1 MNPSQLKGLNTKETF
16 SDHTEYGIQNYKKQY
31 ASSFFDK
38 GIGRLLTVSEL
49 ATVLNCSAG
58 TIRNWV
64 YQGLIP
70 VVRPAPRMVRF
81 RITDIENWLSERSDP
96 YGQH

>member
-16 SDHTEYGIQNYKKQY
+16 SDHTEYGIQNYKKQH
-31 ASSFFDK
+31 ASVFIDK
-38 GIGRLLTVSEL
+38 RIDDLLTVDEL
-49 ATVLNCSAG
+49 ALLLKCSKG

-64 YQGLIP
+64 YQGKIP

-81 RITDIENWLSERSDP
+81 NIHVIQRWL
-96 YGQH
+96 